1 MEEEITKAVE
11 KVVRTKEEQARE
23 KAQLM
28 KNIIRS
34 EFSYLER
41 KEKLATSTD
50 EAEIADLTKYIQ
62 QDESTIATWIMN
74 YGITTEELDA
84 IRTETLD
91 EIAVE
96 KEQEDLKRKEDL
108 EENIKALMLQVEEL
122 PLKREKDMET
132 ITALKAEP
140 TSIFFKP

>member
-28 KNIIRS
+28 KNIIQS
-34 EFSYLER
+34 ELSYLER
-41 KEKLATSTD
+41 KEKLSMATD
-50 EAEIADLTKYIQ
+50 ETEIADLTKYIQ

-74 YGITTEELDA
+74 YGITPEELDA
-84 IRTETLD
+84 IRAETLD
-91 EIAVE
+91 EIALQ
-96 KEQEDLKRKEDL
+96 KEQEDLKRREDL

-122 PLKREKDMET
+122 PIKREKDVAT
-132 ITALKAEP
+132 ITALKAES
-140 TSIFFKP
+140 TSIFFKK